1 MQNTSEEFNY
11 DYVLD
16 CIKSGKNI
24 SFSRFGDGEWYCIM
38 GREGKNCDG
47 HRYFPDM
54 GQALRDVLQSKPNY
68 FLGIQPFALRV
79 NRGRRRFES
88 LYSINKWVDNEI
100 FVNASKGGRIPEFV
114 EALKGRYVIQVGNE
128 YLKKLNIAN
137 DFIEV
142 PVLNC
147 WLSKDEILPEI
158 LKHIKKDAV
167 ILYSSGMPTKHF
179 IHEVNKLW
187 GNDITQLDC
196 GSVFDYYAG
205 RNSRTYMKRLD
216 HPSL

>member
-1 MQNTSEEFNY
+1 MQSTSEEFNY
-11 DYVLD
+11 DYVLN

-54 GQALRDVLQSKPNY
+54 GHALRDVLQNKPSY

-100 FVNASKGGRIPEFV
+100 FVNASKEGRIPELV
-114 EALKGRYVIQVGNE
+114 KALEGRYVVQVGNE
-128 YLKKLNIAN
+128 HLKKLNIS
-137 DFIEV
+137 DKYVTV
-142 PVLNC
+142 PELNC
-147 WLSKDEILPEI
+147 WLSKDEILSEI
-158 LKHIKKDAV
+158 LKSVKRGCV
-167 ILYSSGMPTKHF
+167 ILYSSGMPTKYF
-179 IHEVNKLW
+179 INEVNKLW
-187 GNDITQLDC
+187 GDEISQLDC

-205 RNSRTYMKRLD
+205 RISRTYMKRLS